1 MITLIGLLE
10 ISTLY
15 DESGND
21 FFWIF
26 KDIELDE
33 RLDKNVLMQEILRYS
48 AKSHPIY
55 DTCATFKYGVE
66 TFFKKWKLQIGKLVD
81 TYYFE
86 YNPIWNKD
94 GTITENHFSERARGE
109 DKSDDY
115 NETDIE
121 TGNTENTVSAYN
133 SSTYQPYDNTST
145 SNNRKLE
152 SGRDTDT
159 DEKESIA
166 ENTKRIEQGN
176 IGVTT
181 TQSMISEERAIQE
194 FNIYSWIADKFQ
206 NELFLNVW

>member
-1 MITLIGLLE
+1 ME

-21 FFWIF
+21 YFWLF

-48 AKSHPIY
+48 AKSHPIF
-55 DTCATFKYGVE
+55 DTCATFKYGVDS
-66 TFFKKWKLQIGKLVD
+66 FFKKWKLQITKLVD
-81 TYYFE
+81 TYYFN

-94 GTITENHFSERARGE
+94 GTITETHISERVRE
-109 DKSDDY
+109 ENKTDDY
-115 NETDIE
+115 NENENE

-133 SSTYQPYDNTST
+133 SSSYQPYDNTST
-145 SNNRKLE
+145 GNDRNLN
-152 SGRDTDT
+152 SGRDLDT
-159 DEKESIA
+159 NENESFG
-166 ENTKRIEQGN
+166 ENTKRVEQGN

-194 FNIYSWIADKFQ
+194 FNIYAWIAEKFQ